1 LKSYLATGLRMEI
14 ILSGFHDC
22 AWEKGM
28 VCLFMN
34 SYRDLEIYI
43 DSKRLGIEIHII
55 TLTLP
60 KFELYETGSQ
70 IRRSSKSVTAMIV
83 EGFARRRYKADFVK
97 YLIFAIAECDETLV
111 HLDYLYETQSWK
123 DANRYQELREGFVY
137 LSKRINNFTQW
148 VEENYVWKPN

>member
-1 LKSYLATGLRMEI
+1 
-14 ILSGFHDC
+14 
-22 AWEKGM
+22 
-28 VCLFMN
+28 MN

-43 DSKRLGIEIHII
+43 ESKRLGIEIHII

-123 DANRYQELREGFVY
+123 DPKRYEELRERFVY

-148 VEENYVWKPN
+148 VEEHYVWKPN